1 MIKFA
6 LCYCVYVYSQVSV
19 SKNSLLDINSRF
31 VIKWLCVFE
40 SVFNLIY
47 LKIYVFYIVIDTK
60 LHLKKVNCDYFLF
73 LYPIFPFSFSK
84 LGMKNIKSRAGE
96 TVFRR

>member
-6 LCYCVYVYSQVSV
+6 ICYCVYVYSQVSV

-47 LKIYVFYIVIDTK
+47 LKIYM
-60 LHLKKVNCDYFLF
+60 F
-73 LYPIFPFSFSK
+73 LYSYRHKITSK
-84 LGMKNIKSRAGE
+84 KSE
-96 TVFRR
+96 L

>member
-1 MIKFA
+1 MFTHKS
-6 LCYCVYVYSQVSV
+6 VYPRILFWILIVDLSSNGY
-19 SKNSLLDINSRF
+19 
-31 VIKWLCVFE
+31 VFLNQ
-40 SVFNLIY
+40 FLIY
-47 LKIYVFYIVIDTK
+47 LFKNLYVFYIVIDTK